1 MVVAGRIRASLSI
14 RLCSARRPSFQDAS
28 AQTTVAM
35 TASAMTEPMGKRVRE
50 ALGLRQGAGV
60 GAGFTAV
67 TGTPSAAPA
76 AA

>member
-1 MVVAGRIRASLSI
+1 
-14 RLCSARRPSFQDAS
+14 
-28 AQTTVAM
+28 M